1 MRVEL
6 LERHGTDLNV
16 ANAARVSLNKHHDCF
31 VTDKDARAAKRNAE
45 AMYELDCAMYA
56 ELPWWRRLILK
67 PPCPKASEASDEKL
81 LSYLTRSGHESPFF
95 HVGMS
100 LRITAPI
107 FVARQLLRHQV
118 GLAVNEVSRRYV
130 NELPGVW
137 SPDAWREAVAGVKQG
152 SGNPLAPWREIACS
166 ALYKACIGL
175 SVLVYR
181 ALIGL
186 GACNEQARAVLPQ
199 GMETTWIWT
208 GSLAAFARVC
218 KLRLSPDAQ
227 LESAEI
233 ARGIE
238 DIGAKSFPYAW
249 KALSAPH

>member
-1 MRVEL
+1 MKVEL
-6 LERHGTDLNV
+6 IEIHGSDLSV
-16 ANAARVSLNKHHDCF
+16 ANAARVSLNKHHAEF
-31 VTDKDARAAKRNAE
+31 ITDAQALRSKHRAE
-45 AMYELDCAMYA
+45 ATYELDCALYE
-56 ELPWWRRLILK
+56 ELPWWRRLLATK
-67 PPCPKASEASDEKL
+67 PRKRPSEASDEKL
-81 LSYLTRSGHESPFF
+81 LHFLARSGHESPFF

-137 SPDAWREAVAGVKQG
+137 SPGAWREAVAGVKQG
-152 SGNPLAPWREIACS
+152 SGNPLAPCREIACS
-166 ALYKACIGL
+166 ALYKACTWL
-175 SVLVYR
+175 SVFAYQT
-181 ALIGL
+181 LIGL

-227 LESAEI
+227 AESAEV
-233 ARGIE
+233 ARGIAE
-238 DIGAKSFPYAW
+238 RAEKSFPYAW
-249 KALSAPH
+249 KALDG